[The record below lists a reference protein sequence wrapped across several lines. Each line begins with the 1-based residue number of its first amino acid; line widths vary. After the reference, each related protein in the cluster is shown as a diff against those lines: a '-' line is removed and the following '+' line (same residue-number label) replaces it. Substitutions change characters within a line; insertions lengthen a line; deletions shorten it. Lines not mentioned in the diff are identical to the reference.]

1 MGWPKGK
8 PRKPKESS
16 AAQIGGAN
24 TTPNGIVPVLQGTA
38 RVPSAAAAGL
48 DKRSGKRDPARKA
61 NTEIR
66 KVLRQLEL
74 ARAKVKE
81 LEATVADM
89 TFALTGAVA
98 PKQQWPA
105 GISNLLQPEPEEPP
119 GQAAP
124 LAHGDSMG
132 DGRWV

>member
-8 PRKPKESS
+8 LRKSKESS
-16 AAQIGGAN
+16 GGDEMPHAGPLTRPEAAIRSQHEAV
-24 TTPNGIVPVLQGTA
+24 TPLTA
-38 RVPSAAAAGL
+38 GP
-48 DKRSGKRDPARKA
+48 KKRDPARKA

-66 KVLRQLEL
+66 KVLKQLEL

-81 LEATVADM
+81 LEATVAEM
-89 TFALTGAVA
+89 TSALTGAVA
-98 PKQQWPA
+98 PKQQWPT

-124 LAHGDSMG
+124 LAPGDSMG